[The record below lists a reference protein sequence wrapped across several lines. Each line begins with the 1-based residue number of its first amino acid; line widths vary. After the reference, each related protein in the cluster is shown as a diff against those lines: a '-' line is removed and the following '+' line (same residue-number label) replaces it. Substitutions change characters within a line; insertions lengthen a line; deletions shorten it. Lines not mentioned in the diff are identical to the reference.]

1 MNHELLAKFYVI
13 NADQL
18 DRAYDEPACQDDLA
32 AVAAR
37 VADVLEGHTV
47 LELACGTGYW
57 TRIIAETADSVH
69 ATDINP
75 EVLALAQQ
83 HEMPDNVTF
92 GQADAFDLPADIGS
106 YTAVFAGLWWSHVK
120 REEQEKHLAQLRAKL
135 GKDVLLVLVDECY
148 VEGLTTVIARTDL
161 EGNTHQ
167 QRMMAG
173 ERVEIVKNFP
183 TDSYLRKK
191 LGNAAREIRV
201 RRSEHYWL
209 LTARLK

>member
-1 MNHELLAKFYVI
+1 MNHELLKKFFVV

-18 DRAYDEPACQDDLA
+18 DAAYDEPACQDDLA

-37 VADVLEGHTV
+37 VADVLAGHTV

-57 TRIIAETADSVH
+57 TRIIAETADAVH
-69 ATDINP
+69 ATDISS
-75 EVLALAQQ
+75 EVLARAEAHGL
-83 HEMPDNVTF
+83 PDNVTF
-92 GQADAFDLPADIGS
+92 GQADAFDLPADIGE

>member
-1 MNHELLAKFYVI
+1 MNHELLKKFFVV

-18 DRAYDEPACQDDLA
+18 DGAYDEPACQDDLA

-57 TRIIAETADSVH
+57 TRIIAETADAVH
-69 ATDINP
+69 ATDISP
-75 EVLALAQQ
+75 EVLALAEA
-83 HEMPDNVTF
+83 HGVPDNVTF
-92 GQADAFDLPADIGS
+92 GQADAFDLPADIGE

>member
-1 MNHELLAKFYVI
+1 MNHELLKKFFVV

-18 DRAYDEPACQDDLA
+18 DAAYDDPACQDDLA

-57 TRIIAETADSVH
+57 TRIIAETADAVH
-69 ATDINP
+69 ATDISP
-75 EVLALAQQ
+75 EVLVRAEA
-83 HEMPDNVTF
+83 HGVPDNVTF
-92 GQADAFDLPADIGS
+92 GQADAFDLPADIGE

-120 REEQEKHLAQLRAKL
+120 REEQEKHLAQLRARL

>member
-1 MNHELLAKFYVI
+1 MNHELLKKFFVV

-18 DRAYDEPACQDDLA
+18 DAAYDEPACQDDLA

-57 TRIIAETADSVH
+57 TRIIAETADAVH
-69 ATDINP
+69 ATDISP
-75 EVLALAQQ
+75 EVLARAEA
-83 HEMPDNVTF
+83 HGVPDNVTF
-92 GQADAFDLPADIGS
+92 GQADAFDLPAGIGE
-106 YTAVFAGLWWSHVK
+106 YTAVFAGSWWSHVK